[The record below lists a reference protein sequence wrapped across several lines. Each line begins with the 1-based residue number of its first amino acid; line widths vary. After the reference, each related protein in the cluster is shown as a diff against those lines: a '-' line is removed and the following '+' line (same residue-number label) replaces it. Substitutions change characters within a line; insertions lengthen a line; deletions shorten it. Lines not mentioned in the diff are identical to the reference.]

1 MSKPS
6 ILVVEDEPIIADDI
20 AMNLE
25 DFGYSVNGIAASV
38 EEAIEAINKSAPQ
51 MALVDINLEGDRD
64 GIELGGLLNKKYK
77 IPFMYITSYFDTNT
91 IQKVKKTNPVAY
103 LIKPFDERDLKINL
117 ELAFSKQKPLHYQSQ
132 KLFVKRNQELI
143 ALEPQSITYV
153 EAIDNYAFVYTANE
167 KFMISH
173 TLKSIEE
180 KLMNRGFLRVH
191 KSYLIN
197 FEHISSIAEGFI
209 YLGSTQIP
217 IGKSYRQDFFD
228 FITTL

>member
-1 MSKPS
+1 MNQPS
-6 ILVVEDEPIIADDI
+6 ILVVEDEPIIGDDI

-25 DFGYSVNGIAASV
+25 NFGYVVNGIVASV
-38 EEAIEAINKSAPQ
+38 DEAIEAINKSAPQ

-77 IPFMYITSYFDTNT
+77 IPFMYITSYFDTDT
-91 IQKVKKTNPVAY
+91 IEKVKKTNPVAY
-103 LIKPFDERDLKINL
+103 LIKPLDERDLKINL
-117 ELAFSKQKPLHYQSQ
+117 ELAFSKQKRLIYHSK
-132 KLFVKRNQELI
+132 KLFVKKNQELI
-143 ALEPQSITYV
+143 ALEPHSITYV
-153 EAIDNYAFVYTANE
+153 EAIDNYAFVYTDKE
-167 KFMISH
+167 KYMISH

-180 KLMNRGFLRVH
+180 KLVDKGFLRVH

-209 YLGSTQIP
+209 YLGSAQIP

>member
-1 MSKPS
+1 MNQPS

-25 DFGYSVNGIAASV
+25 DFGYVVNGIVASV
-38 EEAIEAINKSAPQ
+38 DEAIEAINKSAPQ
-51 MALVDINLEGDRD
+51 MALVDINLEGEKD
-64 GIELGGLLNKKYK
+64 GIELGSILNKKYK
-77 IPFMYITSYFDTNT
+77 IPFMYITSYFDAAT

-117 ELAFSKQKPLHYQSQ
+117 ELAFSKQKPLTYQSQ
-132 KLFVKRNQELI
+132 KLFVKKNQKLI
-143 ALEPQSITYV
+143 ALEPQTITYV

-167 KFMISH
+167 KYMISH

-180 KLMNRGFLRVH
+180 KLVDRGFLRVH

-209 YLGSTQIP
+209 YLGSAQIP